1 MCPDICKYVMQKVYF
16 SENRASFQELLY
28 CIQTMISPDEDSLH
42 VLTPL
47 EADAQLTG

>member
-16 SENRASFQELLY
+16 SESRASFQELLC

-47 EADAQLTG
+47 DTDTQLTG